1 MREDEVTKSV
11 YVVLLTG
18 RGGLENRV
26 AGLRGGADD
35 YLTKP
40 YDVDEL
46 AARLMIGRRIAE
58 LQDRL
63 RDRVAE
69 LERMAIVQTLERTR
83 WNKRAAAH
91 SLGMYRPTLY
101 SKLKKYKIYEPRP
114 RGPRKGDPPLPNG
127 G

>member
-1 MREDEVTKSV
+1 VIVGEGD
-11 YVVLLTG
+11 LI
-18 RGGLENRV
+18 RV
-26 AGLRGGADD
+26 SDLPEGIRSGSPTPHTTFNIPPDHTL
-35 YLTKP
+35 
-40 YDVDEL
+40 
-46 AARLMIGRRIAE
+46 
-58 LQDRL
+58 
-63 RDRVAE
+63 AE